1 MDINFREGPEASI
14 TGGTD
19 VVISLTPQEARA
31 IGGELG
37 PLADAM
43 SGALWALAI
52 LRTGQ
57 VPADQDAHPDARPTR
72 EATPATWATAIA
84 DLDQRLMPRLQ
95 GIRDAAVRAHTN
107 SGGSVGGL
115 ARAMGVAS
123 RSTAQYRRD
132 TLQDTPP
139 SPMEI
144 WATTGTTP
152 GD

>member
-1 MDINFREGPEASI
+1 MDINFREGADA
-14 TGGTD
+14 TVAGGTD
-19 VVISLTPQEARA
+19 VVISLTSDEALA

-52 LRTGQ
+52 LRTGN
-57 VPADQDAHPDARPTR
+57 VPADQDTHADARPVR
-72 EATPATWATAIA
+72 EATPDTWATAIA
-84 DLDQRLMPRLQ
+84 DLDQRLLPRLQ

-107 SGGSVGGL
+107 SGGSIAGL
-115 ARAMGVAS
+115 ARAMGVKS

-132 TLQDTPP
+132 ALAAP

-144 WATTGTTP
+144 WATDGVKP
-152 GD
+152 QH